1 MNRDKKPLW
10 RKENKLALH
19 YRGNTGGE
27 FRYSR
32 HTKGDKKEGMGGK
45 KQRGVDYTP
54 LFKFL
59 LSKVGQNWDSVYSEA
74 ISRLGESSN
83 YSCLFVDD
91 NGILQLVD
99 PDARKLKLNNY
110 YEVILSD
117 KSTQICKFIQII
129 DDLSNQYICLEIGLN
144 HRHNKGIYY

>member
-27 FRYSR
+27 FRHSR
-32 HTKGDKKEGMGGK
+32 HTKGDKKSGMGGK

-74 ISRLGESSN
+74 ISRLDKKEPINWMVYTNLNAQMKDSFRAGDSQ

-91 NGILQLVD
+91 NGILQLVNPNLSIND
-99 PDARKLKLNNY
+99 FKPSCTCCTHTFNGK
-110 YEVILSD
+110 VI
-117 KSTQICKFIQII
+117 K
-129 DDLSNQYICLEIGLN
+129 
-144 HRHNKGIYY
+144 

>member
-27 FRYSR
+27 FRHSR

-74 ISRLGESSN
+74 ISRLDKKEPISWMVYTNPNAEMKDSFRAGDSN

-91 NGILQLVD
+91 NGHY
-99 PDARKLKLNNY
+99 K
-110 YEVILSD
+110 YE
-117 KSTQICKFIQII
+117 
-129 DDLSNQYICLEIGLN
+129 Y
-144 HRHNKGIYY
+144 